1 MTSRWS
7 CAVVGALLV
16 GLLALAAGPR
26 AQEPPPNPQVVI
38 ETTSGDITIELL
50 RPEAPVSVANFLTY
64 VQDGFYEGTIFH
76 RVIRGFMIQG
86 GGVLEDLSPKTEGLR
101 GGILNEA
108 TNNLKNRRGTV
119 AMARTASPNSAR
131 AQFFINVANNGSLD
145 HKNRTDAGF
154 GYAVFGRVTEG
165 MDVVEAIER
174 SNTRRADGLD
184 DIPVEPIIIKQIRRL
199 N

>member
-1 MTSRWS
+1 MARQGLQT
-7 CAVVGALLV
+7 VTGV
-16 GLLALAAGPR
+16 LLAGLVALAGPT

-38 ETTSGDITIELL
+38 ETTSGDITIELF

-86 GGVLEDLSPKTEGLR
+86 GGVLEDLSPKMEGLR

-108 TNNLKNRRGTV
+108 TNDLNNRRGTI

-131 AQFFINVANNGSLD
+131 AQFFINVADNNSLD
-145 HKNRTDAGF
+145 HKNPTDAGF
-154 GYAVFGRVTEG
+154 GYAVFGRVTDG

-174 SNTRRADGLD
+174 ANTRRADGLD
-184 DIPVEPIIIKQIRRL
+184 DVPVDPIVITKIRRL